1 MSLFWAAPGGY
12 AMSVLGVIRLP
23 FDIARSLAGGA
34 IDVSLAALRAARGLV
49 EDDSLQT
56 GWDVAGRPPPP
67 PPATRSR
74 MAPTPAPGPGPAP
87 TPAPAPA
94 TRPAPAPAPPPAEEH
109 VSEEP
114 VPVAEFAE
122 PGAEDGASAELRV
135 EEPWEGYARQD
146 ARTIARELAGATSE
160 TLAAVELFERTHK
173 QRRSVT
179 QAAERRL
186 RRLSRPAAARNR

>member
-34 IDVSLAALRAARGLV
+34 IAVSLPALRAARGLV

-74 MAPTPAPGPGPAP
+74 MA
-87 TPAPAPA
+87 PAPAPA

-186 RRLSRPAAARNR
+186 RRLSGPAAARNR